1 MHLGT
6 GAIIFAIIVALY
18 AIGLFFESQ
27 RRTSRSINSHPFGD
41 AYDPARGAARQGS
54 GDAIEHTT
62 SRHYA
67 RGTR

>member
-6 GAIIFAIIVALY
+6 GAIIFAILVALY
-18 AIGLFFESQ
+18 AIVLFFESQ
-27 RRTSRSINSHPFGD
+27 RRTSKAINAHPVGN

-62 SRHYA
+62 SRDYA